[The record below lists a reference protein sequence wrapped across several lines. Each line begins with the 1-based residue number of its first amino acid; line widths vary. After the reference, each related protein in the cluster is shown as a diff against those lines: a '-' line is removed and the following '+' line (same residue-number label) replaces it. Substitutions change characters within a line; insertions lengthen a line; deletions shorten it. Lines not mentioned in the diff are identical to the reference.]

1 MRFAVSVLIGLVC
14 VLAVSCGQGS
24 AFSLEVGDCL
34 DEPRGGEFSDVDK
47 VSCDEPHELEVFALV
62 DYPGGNDAPFP
73 GADRLEQAALDLCF
87 AFFEDYVDRPYPES
101 LLDIATFNPTRDS
114 WNEIDDREIV
124 CLLYDLESAYMH
136 ESMKDSGR

>member
-1 MRFAVSVLIGLVC
+1 MRFAVSVLVGLVC

-62 DYPGGNDAPFP
+62 DYPGGNDAS
-73 GADRLEQAALDLCF
+73 LT
-87 AFFEDYVDRPYPES
+87 FFKR
-101 LLDIATFNPTRDS
+101 AQ
-114 WNEIDDREIV
+114 
-124 CLLYDLESAYMH
+124 
-136 ESMKDSGR
+136 